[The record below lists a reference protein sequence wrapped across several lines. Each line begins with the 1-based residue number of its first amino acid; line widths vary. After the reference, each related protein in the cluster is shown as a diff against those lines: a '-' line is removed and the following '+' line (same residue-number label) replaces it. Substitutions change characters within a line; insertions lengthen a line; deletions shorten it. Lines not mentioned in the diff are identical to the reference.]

1 MKKALHIYYSNS
13 SMNAMEEDTEYI
25 TFEQMVRIAKSKDFI
40 RHINKY
46 QGVVFYCNSFTS
58 IAKAFLTAVICRLLT
73 FGECVWI
80 DTEGRTKKIGIG
92 VLFKLFF
99 VFLYENMTYKHML
112 KEVSKEVASLCKAE
126 HQAKLKAAPKTPVY
140 LRCDLAYGYIAGG
153 SIGHIAGVLN
163 NMETCTSEAPIFIS
177 TDVIPT
183 VDKKIE
189 SRIIKETV
197 PYANVKD
204 VASIAFNKVIFCSLE
219 DILKGKNVSFIY
231 QRSALNAYAGIKY
244 AIKYQIP
251 FILEYN
257 GSEVW
262 ISNKWGGRKLKTND
276 LSQKIEILTF
286 EKADLITCVS
296 TPLKNQLIE
305 LGIKP
310 DKIIVTPNGVNPE
323 MYSPTIDG
331 TEVRKK
337 MNISASAIV
346 IGFIGTFG
354 AWHGTDILVQAFAEL
369 VSQENLAVPIHLL
382 LVGDGLKMPDVKK
395 VIQEKKIGDLCT
407 LTGVVPQNQGPKY
420 LAACDILVSPQTK
433 NADGTP
439 FFGSPTKLFEYMAM
453 GKAIVTSDMDQM
465 AEIFENDKTA
475 VLCEPGNVSALKEAL
490 RRLIEDGELRKRLGQ
505 MARAEVCS
513 KYTWKIHVEKI
524 IMALKSRM
532 ENANV

>member
-13 SMNAMEEDTEYI
+13 SMNAIEEDTEYI
-25 TFEQMVRIAKSKDFI
+25 TFEQMVRIAKSNDFI

-46 QGVVFYCNSFTS
+46 KSVTFYCPSFTS
-58 IAKAFLTAVICRLLT
+58 IAKPFLTAVICRLLT
-73 FGECVWI
+73 FGKCVWI
-80 DTEGRTKKIGIG
+80 DIEGRTKKIGIG
-92 VLFKLFF
+92 VLFRLFF

-112 KEVSKEVASLCKAE
+112 KGVNREVDSLCEAE
-126 HQAKLKAAPKTPVY
+126 HQAEMQAASKTPVY

-163 NMETCTSEAPIFIS
+163 NLEACTDEAPVFIS

-183 VDKKIE
+183 VDKNIE
-189 SRIIKETV
+189 SHIIKEAV

-204 VASIAFNKVIFCSLE
+204 IASIAFNTVIYCSLE
-219 DILKGKNVSFIY
+219 DILKDKKVSFIY

-244 AIKYQIP
+244 AMKYRIP
-251 FILEYN
+251 FVLEYN

-262 ISNKWGGRKLKTND
+262 ISNKWGGRRLKAND

-296 TPLKNQLIE
+296 TPLKDQLIE

-310 DKIIVTPNGVNPE
+310 DKIIVNPNGVNPE
-323 MYSPTIDG
+323 MYSPTVDG

-337 MNISASAIV
+337 MSISDSTIV

-354 AWHGTDILVQAFAEL
+354 AWHGTDVLAQAFAEL
-369 VSQENLAVPIHLL
+369 VSQEKLAAPVHLL

-395 VIQEKKIGDLCT
+395 VIQEKEIGDLCT
-407 LTGVVPQNQGPKY
+407 LTGVVPQDQGPKY
-420 LAACDILVSPQTK
+420 LAACDILVSPQVRNT
-433 NADGTP
+433 DGTP

-465 AEIFENDKTA
+465 ADIFENGKTA
-475 VLCEPGNVSALKEAL
+475 ILCEPGNVSALTEAL
-490 RRLIEDGELRKRLGQ
+490 RRLIEDGELRQHLGQ
-505 MARAEVCS
+505 MARVEVCS
-513 KYTWKIHVEKI
+513 KYTWKMHTEKI
-524 IMALKSRM
+524 IKALDSRM
-532 ENANV
+532 ENTNV